1 MPFIAPPC
9 ALGDVVDVAEGV
21 PSMAE
26 LGLSGVP

>member
-9 ALGDVVDVAEGV
+9 ALGDVVDVADCV

-26 LGLSGVP
+26 SGLSGVP